1 MRPLLKKIVEYRI
14 HWGIEGDSIDI
25 EYVEGK
31 NWRYAR
37 EVVKQCEDG
46 AIQYCDV
53 RKLSIQWI
61 ERAEDIWCDISGVID
76 SKYEILWSEEAIE

>member
-1 MRPLLKKIVEYRI
+1 MGKVVEYRI
-14 HWGIEGDSIDI
+14 HWGNEGDSEYI

-31 NWRYAR
+31 DWRYAR

-53 RKLSIQWI
+53 RKMSIQWI
-61 ERAEDIWCDISGVID
+61 ERVEDIWCDIECSVTD
-76 SKYEILWSEEAIE
+76 SEYEILWSEEVA

>member
-1 MRPLLKKIVEYRI
+1 MGKVVEYRI
-14 HWGIEGDSIDI
+14 HWGNEGDSEYI

-31 NWRYAR
+31 DWRYAR

-53 RKLSIQWI
+53 RKMSIQWI
-61 ERAEDIWCDISGVID
+61 ERVEAIWCDIECSVTD
-76 SKYEILWSEEAIE
+76 SEYEILWSEEVA